1 MSPTSALPALAC
13 LAVALATC
21 EFIRRLGSA
30 RLPASRF
37 VTIDGLRG
45 YLAFFVFL
53 HHSSI
58 WYYYLKDGLWQLPPS
73 RLYAHFGQTSVA
85 LFFMVTGF
93 LFAHKLLHS
102 RGTPIRWLDV
112 YASRIA
118 RLLPA
123 YLLAMALLFLLVFT
137 ATGFSLR
144 EAPSALLGKMLDWL
158 LFSIPSKPDMN
169 GFIGTF
175 RIVAG
180 VTWTLPYE
188 WLFYFCLPFLG
199 VLLGNRPSPV
209 AMAIMAGMIWLV
221 LKAWQPNWTLAYMFV
236 AGGLSAL
243 AVRSTHL
250 QRFAA
255 SIPGNLLCL
264 ALLLLPGVL
273 FPSAYQETAILILG
287 LAFLLIAAGSSL
299 FGLLTQALSRFLG
312 EMTYSMYLLHGCI
325 LFISVAPGLGPV
337 GQDHRHQQGV
347 RRNREERAFGKGHPA
362 QGQLR
367 ARMAGQAQGPV
378 VETAQHVRPTAAA
391 VRRRRARH
399 GRVPGDGPCRRRSR
413 AHP

>member
-1 MSPTSALPALAC
+1 MTPTSVLPALAC
-13 LAVALATC
+13 LALALVTC
-21 EFIRRLGSA
+21 GVVRRFGGDS
-30 RLPASRF
+30 LPASRF

-53 HHSSI
+53 HHSVI
-58 WYYYLKDGLWQLPPS
+58 WYYYLRDGLWQLPPS
-73 RLYAHFGQTSVA
+73 RLYTHFGQTSVA

-243 AVRSTHL
+243 AVRS
-250 QRFAA
+250 
-255 SIPGNLLCL
+255 
-264 ALLLLPGVL
+264 ALL
-273 FPSAYQETAILILG
+273 
-287 LAFLLIAAGSSL
+287 
-299 FGLLTQALSRFLG
+299 
-312 EMTYSMYLLHGCI
+312 
-325 LFISVAPGLGPV
+325 
-337 GQDHRHQQGV
+337 
-347 RRNREERAFGKGHPA
+347 
-362 QGQLR
+362 
-367 ARMAGQAQGPV
+367 
-378 VETAQHVRPTAAA
+378 
-391 VRRRRARH
+391 
-399 GRVPGDGPCRRRSR
+399 
-413 AHP
+413 

>member
-1 MSPTSALPALAC
+1 
-13 LAVALATC
+13 
-21 EFIRRLGSA
+21 
-30 RLPASRF
+30 
-37 VTIDGLRG
+37 
-45 YLAFFVFL
+45 
-53 HHSSI
+53 
-58 WYYYLKDGLWQLPPS
+58 
-73 RLYAHFGQTSVA
+73 
-85 LFFMVTGF
+85 
-93 LFAHKLLHS
+93 
-102 RGTPIRWLDV
+102 
-112 YASRIA
+112 
-118 RLLPA
+118 
-123 YLLAMALLFLLVFT
+123 
-137 ATGFSLR
+137 
-144 EAPSALLGKMLDWL
+144 
-158 LFSIPSKPDMN
+158 
-169 GFIGTF
+169 
-175 RIVAG
+175 
-180 VTWTLPYE
+180 LPYE

-325 LFISVAPGLGPV
+325 LFISFELLIGRDNAKAFSALEHWLVIGAITPLVVLASYLSFRFIESPAMQRSRQLSALLGKPMLALKRL
-337 GQDHRHQQGV
+337 GRH
-347 RRNREERAFGKGHPA
+347 
-362 QGQLR
+362 
-367 ARMAGQAQGPV
+367 
-378 VETAQHVRPTAAA
+378 PTA
-391 VRRRRARH
+391 
-399 GRVPGDGPCRRRSR
+399 G
-413 AHP
+413 

>member
-325 LFISVAPGLGPV
+325 LFISFEL
-337 GQDHRHQQGV
+337 
-347 RRNREERAFGKGHPA
+347 
-362 QGQLR
+362 LI
-367 ARMAGQAQGPV
+367 
-378 VETAQHVRPTAAA
+378 
-391 VRRRRARH
+391 
-399 GRVPGDGPCRRRSR
+399 GRDN
-413 AHP
+413 AKA

>member
-209 AMAIMAGMIWLV
+209 AMAIMAGMISLV

-264 ALLLLPGVL
+264 A
-273 FPSAYQETAILILG
+273 
-287 LAFLLIAAGSSL
+287 FLLIAAGSSL

-325 LFISVAPGLGPV
+325 LFISFELLIGRDNAKAFSALEHWLVIGAITPLVVLASYLSFRFIESPAMQRSRQLSALLGKPMLALKRL
-337 GQDHRHQQGV
+337 GRH
-347 RRNREERAFGKGHPA
+347 
-362 QGQLR
+362 
-367 ARMAGQAQGPV
+367 
-378 VETAQHVRPTAAA
+378 PTA
-391 VRRRRARH
+391 
-399 GRVPGDGPCRRRSR
+399 G
-413 AHP
+413 

>member
-1 MSPTSALPALAC
+1 M
-13 LAVALATC
+13 ALATC
-21 EFIRRLGSA
+21 EFLRRLGSA

-144 EAPSALLGKMLDWL
+144 EAPSALLGKVLDWL

-236 AGGLSAL
+236 AGWGVSARGTLDAPAAIRREYSRQSPMPGAPAPTRSAL
-243 AVRSTHL
+243 SQRLSGNGDPHSRPGFPADCGGFEPIRPADSSTV
-250 QRFAA
+250 
-255 SIPGNLLCL
+255 P
-264 ALLLLPGVL
+264 LP
-273 FPSAYQETAILILG
+273 
-287 LAFLLIAAGSSL
+287 
-299 FGLLTQALSRFLG
+299 
-312 EMTYSMYLLHGCI
+312 
-325 LFISVAPGLGPV
+325 
-337 GQDHRHQQGV
+337 
-347 RRNREERAFGKGHPA
+347 RRND
-362 QGQLR
+362 L
-367 ARMAGQAQGPV
+367 
-378 VETAQHVRPTAAA
+378 QHVSAARGA
-391 VRRRRARH
+391 SYSSASN
-399 GRVPGDGPCRRRSR
+399 C
-413 AHP
+413 

>member
-21 EFIRRLGSA
+21 EFIRRLSSA

-325 LFISVAPGLGPV
+325 LFISFELLIGRDNAKAFSALEHWLVIGAITPLVVLASYLSFRFIESPAMQRSRQLSALLGKPMLALKRL
-337 GQDHRHQQGV
+337 GRH
-347 RRNREERAFGKGHPA
+347 
-362 QGQLR
+362 
-367 ARMAGQAQGPV
+367 
-378 VETAQHVRPTAAA
+378 PTA
-391 VRRRRARH
+391 
-399 GRVPGDGPCRRRSR
+399 G
-413 AHP
+413 

>member
-123 YLLAMALLFLLVFT
+123 YLLFGIHGHRLFPTRGALGPAWQDARLVALLDT
-137 ATGFSLR
+137 
-144 EAPSALLGKMLDWL
+144 E
-158 LFSIPSKPDMN
+158 
-169 GFIGTF
+169 
-175 RIVAG
+175 
-180 VTWTLPYE
+180 
-188 WLFYFCLPFLG
+188 
-199 VLLGNRPSPV
+199 
-209 AMAIMAGMIWLV
+209 
-221 LKAWQPNWTLAYMFV
+221 
-236 AGGLSAL
+236 
-243 AVRSTHL
+243 
-250 QRFAA
+250 
-255 SIPGNLLCL
+255 
-264 ALLLLPGVL
+264 
-273 FPSAYQETAILILG
+273 
-287 LAFLLIAAGSSL
+287 
-299 FGLLTQALSRFLG
+299 QA
-312 EMTYSMYLLHGCI
+312 
-325 LFISVAPGLGPV
+325 
-337 GQDHRHQQGV
+337 
-347 RRNREERAFGKGHPA
+347 
-362 QGQLR
+362 
-367 ARMAGQAQGPV
+367 
-378 VETAQHVRPTAAA
+378 
-391 VRRRRARH
+391 
-399 GRVPGDGPCRRRSR
+399 
-413 AHP
+413 

>member
-85 LFFMVTGF
+85 LFFMV
-93 LFAHKLLHS
+93 
-102 RGTPIRWLDV
+102 
-112 YASRIA
+112 
-118 RLLPA
+118 
-123 YLLAMALLFLLVFT
+123 
-137 ATGFSLR
+137 TGFSLR

-325 LFISVAPGLGPV
+325 LFISFELLIGRDNAKAFSALEHWLVIGAITPLVVLASYLSFRFIESPAMQRSRQLSALLGKPMLALKRL
-337 GQDHRHQQGV
+337 GRH
-347 RRNREERAFGKGHPA
+347 
-362 QGQLR
+362 
-367 ARMAGQAQGPV
+367 
-378 VETAQHVRPTAAA
+378 PTA
-391 VRRRRARH
+391 
-399 GRVPGDGPCRRRSR
+399 G
-413 AHP
+413 

>member
-1 MSPTSALPALAC
+1 
-13 LAVALATC
+13 
-21 EFIRRLGSA
+21 
-30 RLPASRF
+30 
-37 VTIDGLRG
+37 
-45 YLAFFVFL
+45 
-53 HHSSI
+53 
-58 WYYYLKDGLWQLPPS
+58 
-73 RLYAHFGQTSVA
+73 
-85 LFFMVTGF
+85 
-93 LFAHKLLHS
+93 
-102 RGTPIRWLDV
+102 
-112 YASRIA
+112 
-118 RLLPA
+118 
-123 YLLAMALLFLLVFT
+123 
-137 ATGFSLR
+137 
-144 EAPSALLGKMLDWL
+144 MLDWL

-169 GFIGTF
+169 GFIETF

-325 LFISVAPGLGPV
+325 LFISFELLIGRDNAKAFSALEHWLVIGAITPLVVLASYLSFRFIESPAMQRSRQLSALLGKPMLALKRL
-337 GQDHRHQQGV
+337 GRH
-347 RRNREERAFGKGHPA
+347 
-362 QGQLR
+362 
-367 ARMAGQAQGPV
+367 
-378 VETAQHVRPTAAA
+378 PTA
-391 VRRRRARH
+391 
-399 GRVPGDGPCRRRSR
+399 G
-413 AHP
+413 

>member
-1 MSPTSALPALAC
+1 MHRRVVDLGGRLEAMRGQFDGAEVIAIHDDAPGVAFLTADGEFETELA
-13 LAVALATC
+13 A
-21 EFIRRLGSA
+21 
-30 RLPASRF
+30 
-37 VTIDGLRG
+37 
-45 YLAFFVFL
+45 
-53 HHSSI
+53 
-58 WYYYLKDGLWQLPPS
+58 QPP
-73 RLYAHFGQTSVA
+73 LTTV
-85 LFFMVTGF
+85 VTGE
-93 LFAHKLLHS
+93 AQA
-102 RGTPIRWLDV
+102 P
-112 YASRIA
+112 A
-118 RLLPA
+118 RDI
-123 YLLAMALLFLLVFT
+123 LVEQFH
-137 ATGFSLR
+137 
-144 EAPSALLGKMLDWL
+144 ALLGKMLDWL

-325 LFISVAPGLGPV
+325 LFISFELLIGRDNAKAFSALEHWLVIGAITPLVVLASYLSFRFIESPAMQRSRQLSALLGKPMLALKRL
-337 GQDHRHQQGV
+337 GRH
-347 RRNREERAFGKGHPA
+347 
-362 QGQLR
+362 
-367 ARMAGQAQGPV
+367 
-378 VETAQHVRPTAAA
+378 PTA
-391 VRRRRARH
+391 
-399 GRVPGDGPCRRRSR
+399 G
-413 AHP
+413 